1 MHKTLCFNNPMHSHA
16 NTLFNYTGLAEICT
30 SYSYLV
36 QPYVDPPCNPVLSS
50 ESTLTLRCVVQAKVE
65 VNIFWLRNDIDIT
78 SVAADDIDTWTNTAA
93 CDPGYMCTQSE
104 LRINNRH
111 TLPDGVTYRCAIFI
125 PGVEGTL
132 PPSEGFA
139 PDHDSNVGCG
149 LTVYTNETKCVQPE
163 IIINVLSPTSTAEYH
178 QQSASSQT
186 KTESTT
192 QLPSLYHVSSVTSS
206 LVLSPTTPSPTISG
220 STEYSHTASETV
232 TSATQQ
238 GSSSEVLLY
247 ATVGVVGG
255 LLMIIVTL
263 VVTIATTCVYI
274 PYLKK
279 RSKYWF

>member
-50 ESTLTLRCVVQAKVE
+50 ESTLTLRCVVQAQVE
-65 VNIFWLRNDIDIT
+65 VDIFWFRNSTDIT
-78 SVAADDIDTWTNTAA
+78 AEAADDIGTWSA
-93 CDPGYMCTQSE
+93 CDPGYMCTQSDLQINRFE
-104 LRINNRH
+104 LPGI
-111 TLPDGVTYRCAIFI
+111 VIYRCAILI
-125 PGVEGTL
+125 PGVEGPI
-132 PPSEGFA
+132 PPSEGFI
-139 PDHDSNVGCG
+139 PDHTSDVDCG
-149 LTVYTNETKCVQPE
+149 STVYTNETKCVQPE

-274 PYLKK
+274 LYLKK